1 MIRYLAPIAL
11 AAALA
16 AAAQAQPAYADDMF
30 SATVRSGDLNLA
42 TPDGLATLRGRVKAA
57 ADRLCGV
64 APTLPLDEA
73 SAVGRCHAQLIRSA
87 EAQVSVAMV
96 KTDTAVAGTR

>member
-1 MIRYLAPIAL
+1 MIRYLAPIAIAASL
-11 AAALA
+11 AG
-16 AAAQAQPAYADDMF
+16 AAQAQPAYGDDNF
-30 SATVRSGDLNLA
+30 TTIVRAGDLNLA

-64 APTLPLDEA
+64 APILPLNEA
-73 SAVGRCHAQLIRSA
+73 SAIDRCHAQLIRSA